1 MKVSWLEKSFH
12 PFLGGEPCWV
22 FSFPEESTE
31 ESRDSVMYTVRGS
44 VCAVPII
51 DRPGSCVSS
60 YVFSG
65 QWNMHPLGEG
75 AIDKAYSSD
84 SSIQLQLASI

>member
-1 MKVSWLEKSFH
+1 MKVSWLKKSFH
-12 PFLGGEPCWV
+12 PVLGREPCWV
-22 FSFPEESTE
+22 FSFPEEST
-31 ESRDSVMYTVRGS
+31 

>member
-1 MKVSWLEKSFH
+1 MVRSRKERKCFTLYKLSIDIGMKVSWLEKSFH

-22 FSFPEESTE
+22 FSFSEESTE

-51 DRPGSCVSS
+51 DRPGRCVSS

-65 QWNMHPLGEG
+65 QV
-75 AIDKAYSSD
+75 
-84 SSIQLQLASI
+84 